1 MPVYHVS
8 NFDVS
13 AVQIDLSANIFQAD
27 TISADYWVKKLV
39 DFNSGGAIIANNATL
54 NNLFTNIAHTSFGDL
69 GNAQVFRNSGGTRS
83 NNYDNATTSVTG
95 VKFKDLGIIKGLGG
109 GDDSLFTSD
118 IYTNISALTTNQIAD
133 ETSFVGK
140 VNARLQTIG
149 ATDITGLAE
158 KMMATINVGSDP
170 DLDLGTNQAVPA
182 GSKFGFLVVRNLNL
196 AGASQDRQTF
206 IGVVLEQQS

>member
-13 AVQIDLSANIFQAD
+13 AVQIDLSANIFSS
-27 TISADYWVKKLV
+27 TSLSADYWVKKVV
-39 DFNSGGAIIANNATL
+39 DFNSGGAIKNSTDL
-54 NNLFTNIAHTSFGDL
+54 NNEFTNIAHTSFGDL
-69 GNAQVFRNSGGTRS
+69 GNAQVFRNSTGTRS
-83 NNYDNATTSVTG
+83 NDYDAATTSVTN

-109 GDDSLFTSD
+109 GDDSLFTNTIFIDASL
-118 IYTNISALTTNQIAD
+118 NALTTNQIGD

-149 ATDITGLAE
+149 TTDVTGLAE
-158 KMMATINVGSDP
+158 KMLASINANTNS
-170 DLDLGTNQAVPA
+170 DLGTNDAVPP

-196 AGASQDRQTF
+196 AGSNQDRQTF
-206 IGVVLEQQS
+206 IGVVLEQS